1 VSELLDKKGGS
12 LMKKMKDLVIPTIT
26 PFNKKGEIDLE
37 GTKNHYDFLINAGVK
52 NFYILGTAGEV
63 FLMDK
68 EERKMV
74 AELVVEY
81 VSDRGNIF
89 IQVGSIST
97 KEACELAKHAESV
110 GAAGI
115 GAITSFYFNV
125 SQREM
130 ENYYL
135 EIAKSVSDNF
145 PVYLYNLPGCTTNDL
160 LPETVSKLALVK
172 NIVGI
177 ENSMEDMLRLS
188 RLIDETADD
197 FDVIIGSDTILMS
210 AILYGVKGSVSG
222 NANVF
227 PEIFMEFYQ
236 AMKEKNYDKAH
247 EKQIIIR
254 HIAKVLKN
262 GANLAYFKQALIYRG
277 FKPIFTRKPLLDLK
291 KNEKDKLNNEIK
303 EIIKN
308 YL

>member
-1 VSELLDKKGGS
+1 
-12 LMKKMKDLVIPTIT
+12 MKDLIVPTIT
-26 PFNKKGEIDLE
+26 PFDGKGEIDKE
-37 GTKNHYDFLINAGVK
+37 GIKAHFDFLIKSGVK
-52 NFYILGTAGEV
+52 DFYILGTTGEV
-63 FLMDK
+63 FLMNK

-74 AELVVEY
+74 AELAVEY
-81 VSDRGNIF
+81 VGERGNIF

-97 KEACELAKHAESV
+97 KEACDLAQHAERI

-115 GAITSFYFNV
+115 GAVTPFYYNV
-125 SQREM
+125 SQQEM
-130 ENYYL
+130 EGYYL

-145 PVYLYNLPGCTTNDL
+145 PVYLYNLPGCSRNDL
-160 LPETVSKLALVK
+160 LPETVSKLARVK

-177 ENSMEDMLRLS
+177 KNSMEDMLRLS
-188 RLIDETADD
+188 RLIDETPDD
-197 FDVIIGSDTILMS
+197 FEVIIGSDNILMS
-210 AILYGVKGSVSG
+210 AILYGAKGSVSG

-227 PEIFMEFYQ
+227 PEIFIEFYQ
-236 AMKEKNYDKAH
+236 AIKENNYDKAH

-254 HIAKVLKN
+254 HIARVLKN

-277 FKPIFTRKPLLDLK
+277 FKPVFTRKPLLGLK

>member
-1 VSELLDKKGGS
+1 
-12 LMKKMKDLVIPTIT
+12 MKRMKDLIVPTIT
-26 PFNKKGEIDLE
+26 PFDEKGEIDKE
-37 GTKNHYDFLINAGVK
+37 SIKAHFDFLIKAGVK
-52 NFYILGTAGEV
+52 DFYILGTTGEV
-63 FLMDK
+63 FLMNI

-74 AELVVEY
+74 AELAVEY
-81 VSDRGNIF
+81 VGERGNIF
-89 IQVGSIST
+89 VQVGSIST
-97 KEACELAKHAESV
+97 KEACDLAQHAESI

-115 GAITSFYFNV
+115 GAITPFYFNV

-135 EIAKSVSDNF
+135 EIAKSVSNDF
-145 PVYLYNLPGCTTNDL
+145 SVYLYNLPGCTTNDL
-160 LPETVSKLALVK
+160 LPETVSKLAEIE

-177 ENSMEDMLRLS
+177 KNSMEDMLRLS
-188 RLIDETADD
+188 RLIDETPDD
-197 FDVIIGSDTILMS
+197 FEVIVGSDNILMS
-210 AILYGVKGSVSG
+210 AILYGAKGSVSG

-236 AMKEKNYDKAH
+236 AIKEKDYDKAH
-247 EKQIIIR
+247 EKQIMIR

-277 FKPIFTRKPLLDLK
+277 FKPIYTRKPLLNLDQK
-291 KNEKDKLNNEIK
+291 EKDILNNEVK

>member
-1 VSELLDKKGGS
+1 
-12 LMKKMKDLVIPTIT
+12 MKKMKDLIVPTIT
-26 PFNKKGEIDLE
+26 PFDEKNKIDVE
-37 GTKNHYDFLINAGVK
+37 GIKAHFDFLIKAGVK
-52 NFYILGTAGEV
+52 DFYVLGTTGEV
-63 FLMDK
+63 FLMNT

-74 AELVVEY
+74 AELAVEY
-81 VSDRGNIF
+81 VGDRGNIF
-89 IQVGSIST
+89 VQVGSIST
-97 KEACELAKHAESV
+97 KEACDLARHAASI

-115 GAITSFYFNV
+115 GAVTPFYFNV

-130 ENYYL
+130 EKYYL
-135 EIAKSVSDNF
+135 AIAESVSDDF

-160 LPETVSKLALVK
+160 LPETVSKLAEIK

-177 ENSMEDMLRLS
+177 KNSMADILRLS
-188 RLIDETADD
+188 RLVDETPDD
-197 FDVIIGSDTILMS
+197 FDVIIGSDNILMS
-210 AILYGVKGSVSG
+210 AIMYGAKGSVSG

-227 PEIFMEFYQ
+227 PEIFIEFYQ
-236 AMKEKNYDKAH
+236 AIKEKNYDKAH

-254 HIAKVLKN
+254 HVANILTN

-277 FKPIFTRKPLLDLK
+277 FRAMFTRKPLLGL
-291 KNEKDKLNNEIK
+291 NQEEKTKLNKEVK

>member
-1 VSELLDKKGGS
+1 
-12 LMKKMKDLVIPTIT
+12 MKDLIVPTIT
-26 PFNKKGEIDLE
+26 PFDEKGEIDKE
-37 GTKNHYDFLINAGVK
+37 GIKAHFDFLIKSGVK
-52 NFYILGTAGEV
+52 DFYILGTTGEA
-63 FLMDK
+63 FLLNK

-81 VSDRGNIF
+81 VGDRGNIF

-97 KEACELAKHAESV
+97 KEACELARHAESI

-115 GAITSFYFNV
+115 GAITPFYFNV

-135 EIAKSVSDNF
+135 EIAKNVSDDF
-145 PVYLYNLPGCTTNDL
+145 SVYLYNLPGCSTNDL
-160 LPETVSKLALVK
+160 LPETVSKLAKVK

-177 ENSMEDMLRLS
+177 KNSMEDMLRLS
-188 RLIDETADD
+188 RLIDETPDD
-197 FDVIIGSDTILMS
+197 FDVIIGSDNIALS
-210 AILYGVKGSVSG
+210 AILYGAKGSVSG

-227 PEIFMEFYQ
+227 PEIFIEFYQ
-236 AMKEKNYDKAH
+236 AIKEKKYDKAH

-254 HIAKVLKN
+254 HIARVLKN
-262 GANLAYFKQALIYRG
+262 GANLTYFKQALIYRG
-277 FKPIFTRKPLLDLK
+277 FKPSFTRKPLLDLDQ
-291 KNEKDKLNNEIK
+291 NEKDRLNSEVK

>member
-1 VSELLDKKGGS
+1 
-12 LMKKMKDLVIPTIT
+12 MKRMKDLIVPTTT
-26 PFNKKGEIDLE
+26 PFDEKGEIDEE
-37 GTKNHYDFLINAGVK
+37 GIKAHFDFLIKSGVK
-52 NFYILGTAGEV
+52 DFYILGTTGEV

-68 EERKMV
+68 EERKKV

-81 VSDRGNIF
+81 VGNKGNIF

-97 KEACELAKHAESV
+97 KEACELAQHAESIE
-110 GAAGI
+110 AAGI
-115 GAITSFYFNV
+115 GAITPFYYNV
-125 SQREM
+125 SQQEM
-130 ENYYL
+130 EEHYL
-135 EIAKSVSDNF
+135 EIAKTVSDDF
-145 PVYLYNLPGCTTNDL
+145 PVYLYNLPGRSTNDL
-160 LPETVSKLALVK
+160 LPETVSKLARVK

-177 ENSMEDMLRLS
+177 KNSMEDILRLS
-188 RLIDETADD
+188 RLIDETPDD
-197 FDVIIGSDTILMS
+197 FEVIIGSDNILMS
-210 AILYGVKGSVSG
+210 AILYGAKGNVSG

-227 PEIFMEFYQ
+227 PEIFIEFYQ
-236 AMKEKNYDKAH
+236 AIKENNYDRAH

-277 FKPIFTRKPLLDLK
+277 FKPTFTRKPLLGLDQ
-291 KNEKDKLNNEIK
+291 NEKDRLNNEVK

>member
-1 VSELLDKKGGS
+1 
-12 LMKKMKDLVIPTIT
+12 MKRMKHLIVPTIT
-26 PFNKKGEIDLE
+26 PFDEKGKIDPE
-37 GTKNHYDFLINAGVK
+37 GIKAHFDFLIKSGVK
-52 NFYILGTAGEV
+52 DFFILGTTGEV
-63 FLMDK
+63 FLMNK

-81 VSDRGNIF
+81 VSYRGNIF
-89 IQVGSIST
+89 VQVGSIST
-97 KEACELAKHAESV
+97 KEACELAQHAESI

-115 GAITSFYFNV
+115 GAVTPFYFNV
-125 SQREM
+125 SQLEM

-135 EIAKSVSDNF
+135 AIAKNVHDDF

-160 LPETVSKLALVK
+160 LPETVSKLAEVK

-177 ENSMEDMLRLS
+177 KNSMEDILRLN
-188 RLIDETADD
+188 RLVDETPDD
-197 FDVIIGSDTILMS
+197 FEVIIGSDNILMS
-210 AILYGVKGSVSG
+210 AILYGAKGSVSG

-227 PEIFMEFYQ
+227 PEIFIEFYQ
-236 AMKEKNYDKAH
+236 AIKEKNYDRAH
-247 EKQIIIR
+247 KKQIIIR
-254 HIAKVLKN
+254 HIAGVLKN

-277 FKPIFTRKPLLDLK
+277 FKPIFTRKPLLGLK

>member
-1 VSELLDKKGGS
+1 
-12 LMKKMKDLVIPTIT
+12 MKRMKDLIVPTIT
-26 PFNKKGEIDLE
+26 PFDEKGEIDEE
-37 GTKNHYDFLINAGVK
+37 GIKAHFDFLIKSGVK
-52 NFYILGTAGEV
+52 DFYVLGTTGEV
-63 FLMDK
+63 FLMNR

-74 AELVVEY
+74 AGLVVEY
-81 VSDRGNIF
+81 VGDRGNIF

-97 KEACELAKHAESV
+97 KEACDLACHAERI

-115 GAITSFYFNV
+115 GAITPFYYNV
-125 SQREM
+125 SQQEM
-130 ENYYL
+130 EGYYL

-145 PVYLYNLPGCTTNDL
+145 PVYLYNLPGCSTNDL
-160 LPETVSKLALVK
+160 LPETVSKLARVK

-177 ENSMEDMLRLS
+177 KNSMEDMFRLS
-188 RLIDETADD
+188 RLIDETLDD
-197 FDVIIGSDTILMS
+197 FDVIIGSDNILMS
-210 AILYGVKGSVSG
+210 AILYGAKGNVSG

-227 PEIFMEFYQ
+227 PEIFIEFYQ
-236 AMKEKNYDKAH
+236 AIKEKNYDRAH

-254 HIAKVLKN
+254 HIAKTLKN

-277 FKPIFTRKPLLDLK
+277 FKPIFTRKPLLGLSSV
-291 KNEKDKLNNEIK
+291 EKDILNNEVK

>member
-1 VSELLDKKGGS
+1 
-12 LMKKMKDLVIPTIT
+12 MKRMKDLIVPTIT
-26 PFNKKGEIDLE
+26 PFDEKGEIDEE
-37 GTKNHYDFLINAGVK
+37 GIKAHFDFLIKSGVK
-52 NFYILGTAGEV
+52 DFYILGTTGEV

-68 EERKMV
+68 EERKKV

-81 VSDRGNIF
+81 VGNKGNIF

-97 KEACELAKHAESV
+97 KEACELAQHAESIE
-110 GAAGI
+110 AAGI
-115 GAITSFYFNV
+115 GAITPFYYNV
-125 SQREM
+125 SQQEM
-130 ENYYL
+130 EEHYL
-135 EIAKSVSDNF
+135 EIAKTVSDDF
-145 PVYLYNLPGCTTNDL
+145 PVYLYNLPGRSTNDL
-160 LPETVSKLALVK
+160 LPETVSKLARIK

-177 ENSMEDMLRLS
+177 KNSMEDILRLS
-188 RLIDETADD
+188 RLIDETPDD
-197 FDVIIGSDTILMS
+197 FEVIIGSDNILMS
-210 AILYGVKGSVSG
+210 AILYGAKGNVSG

-227 PEIFMEFYQ
+227 PEIFIEFYQ
-236 AMKEKNYDKAH
+236 AIKENNYDRAH

-277 FKPIFTRKPLLDLK
+277 FKPTFTRKPLLGLDQ
-291 KNEKDKLNNEIK
+291 NEKDRLNNEVK

>member
-1 VSELLDKKGGS
+1 
-12 LMKKMKDLVIPTIT
+12 MKRMKDLVVPTIT
-26 PFNKKGEIDLE
+26 PFDEKGEINEE
-37 GTKNHYDFLINAGVK
+37 GIKAHFDFLIKAGVK
-52 NFYILGTAGEV
+52 DFYILGTTGEV
-63 FLMDK
+63 FLMNT

-81 VSDRGNIF
+81 VGDRGNIF
-89 IQVGSIST
+89 IQIGSIST
-97 KEACELAKHAESV
+97 KEACDLARHAESI

-115 GAITSFYFNV
+115 GAVTPFYFNV
-125 SQREM
+125 SQLGM

-135 EIAKSVSDNF
+135 AIAQSVSNDF
-145 PVYLYNLPGCTTNDL
+145 PIYLYNLPGCTTNDL
-160 LPETVSKLALVK
+160 LPETVSKLAEVK

-177 ENSMEDMLRLS
+177 KNSMEDILRLN
-188 RLIDETADD
+188 RLVDETPDD
-197 FDVIIGSDTILMS
+197 FDVIIGSDNILMS
-210 AILYGVKGSVSG
+210 AISYGAKGSVSG

-227 PEIFMEFYQ
+227 PEIFIEFYQ
-236 AMKEKNYDKAH
+236 AIKEKNYDKAH

-254 HIAKVLKN
+254 HIARVLKN

-277 FKPIFTRKPLLDLK
+277 FKPSFTRKPLLGLDQIE
-291 KNEKDKLNNEIK
+291 KNRLNDEVK